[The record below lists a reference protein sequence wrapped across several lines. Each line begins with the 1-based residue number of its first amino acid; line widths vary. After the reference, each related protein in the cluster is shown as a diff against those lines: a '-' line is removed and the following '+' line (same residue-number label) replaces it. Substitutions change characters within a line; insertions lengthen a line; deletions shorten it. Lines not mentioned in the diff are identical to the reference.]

1 MKRLLQIL
9 TIIIWG
15 LILII
20 WFGDIW
26 LGIPASVGDDVC
38 EGRVSALA
46 SDIES
51 AILNRRIISIL
62 CLFPALTFFGMII
75 FSIVKNKVRLFY
87 IGMSLTITPILFFVF
102 FGLIKDSE
110 MPNKNLILLI
120 IGIPLLIALIKGL
133 LEIFRLKKVE

>member
-1 MKRLLQIL
+1 MKILLQIL

-26 LGIPASVGDDVC
+26 LGIPANVGDDVC

-62 CLFPALTFFGMII
+62 CLFPALTFFGMIL

-87 IGMSLTITPILFFVF
+87 IGMSLTITPILFFVII
-102 FGLIKDSE
+102 GLIKDSE

-120 IGIPLLIALIKGL
+120 IGLPLLIALIKGL